1 MAKKYECEYP
11 ACSLGTVGASGRFSG
26 GITKEQK
33 NLLTGVPVDD
43 LKSGEDYGPGIC
55 PNCGTK
61 GKEI

>member
-1 MAKKYECEYP
+1 MAKKYECHNK
-11 ACSLGTVGASGRFSG
+11 ACALGTVGEPGRFTSG
-26 GITKEQK
+26 MTKQQK
-33 NLLTGVPVDD
+33 HLLTGAPEDS